1 MSATNKRVIIWAM
14 LTGLVALGLLLAF
27 RPQAV
32 LVDLTSVQPGSMAV
46 FVADE
51 GYTRVHDMYEL
62 SAPVAGQVQRIQVH
76 AGDAVVAGE
85 TVVAQIEPGD
95 PSLLDP
101 RSEAQARAALQTAES
116 ALDLARA
123 EVKQAEAEMEFAESE
138 WRRANDLLASGMISR
153 RDFDD
158 AERAHKAGKADL
170 DTARAGFQMG
180 LFELEQVRAQLLSP
194 GEARQARG
202 DCECIPIMAPVSGR
216 VMRIPNPSAR
226 VVGAGEVLMEIGDPE
241 SLEVVVDFLS
251 IDAVLISPGQE
262 VIIDEWGGA
271 KPLAGRVR
279 MVEPFGFTKVSA
291 LGIEEQRVNV
301 TIDFTDPIKQRQRL
315 GHGYQV
321 QARVQ
326 IWKAD
331 SVLTVPLTALY
342 RIDQGWAVFVS
353 EDGRAHSRPVR
364 IGQRN
369 GLVAEV
375 AEGLQP
381 GDQVL
386 THLSDRVT
394 EGVRVRQR

>member
-180 LFELEQVRAQLLSP
+180 LFELEQVRTQLLSP